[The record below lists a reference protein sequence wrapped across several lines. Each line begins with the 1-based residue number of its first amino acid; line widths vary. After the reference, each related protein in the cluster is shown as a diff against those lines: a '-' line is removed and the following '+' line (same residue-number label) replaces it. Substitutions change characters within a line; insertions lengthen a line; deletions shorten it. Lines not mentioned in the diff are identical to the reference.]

1 MLKSK
6 NLKIQV
12 LINVLD
18 DNDSKAL
25 DESDLKIKS
34 VISEQIESSE
44 QFESSEE
51 ISINELEEQFFV
63 IYFYDEWIYIIV
75 TALRDDQRK
84 LKEFLLAKCTL
95 RNDRIYY
102 KNRLLI
108 LEDEELRLRLLQL
121 SHDTSIASHSN
132 KVKIYEILSHH
143 YYWLEM
149 IESIAHFICNC
160 HLYFRVK
167 VSREKY
173 QRALKSLDVFNHCWK
188 DIVMNFIMKL
198 SESKNLNENSII
210 NIMIVVN
217 KLFKQV
223 HYKFMNEIT
232 ALDTA
237 WVFYRSVWKHH
248 KLSNLII
255 LNRKT
260 QFINHFWN
268 ELCTRLKIQ
277 TRLSTAFHLKIND
290 QIKNAN
296 DVLKQYFRIFV
307 FFLQND
313 WAAWLSSAEFI
324 INNHF
329 FKSTQCMSFLL
340 EPCLE
345 SNHTAAR

>member
-75 TALRDDQRK
+75 TALKDDQRK

-95 RNDRIYY
+95 RIDRIYY

-132 KVKIYEILSHH
+132 KVKIYEILSHY

-149 IESIAHFICNC
+149 IESITHFICNC

-173 QRALKSLDVFNHCWK
+173 QRALKSLDVFNYCWK

-223 HYKFMNEIT
+223 HYEFMNEIT

-237 WVFYRSVWKHH
+237 WVFYRSV
-248 KLSNLII
+248 
-255 LNRKT
+255 
-260 QFINHFWN
+260 
-268 ELCTRLKIQ
+268 
-277 TRLSTAFHLKIND
+277 
-290 QIKNAN
+290 
-296 DVLKQYFRIFV
+296 
-307 FFLQND
+307 
-313 WAAWLSSAEFI
+313 
-324 INNHF
+324 
-329 FKSTQCMSFLL
+329 
-340 EPCLE
+340 
-345 SNHTAAR
+345 